1 MGFDERFIQE
11 VKLENIPRNEY
22 YADIPTIK
30 NLKRLKFKTPIT
42 YFVGENGSGKST
54 LLEAIAI
61 EYGLNPEGGS
71 RYARFRT
78 KNTHS
83 SLKDYIKLVKSYK
96 MPQDSFF
103 LRAETYYNVAS
114 YIEESYAREINSGY
128 NLEREYGG
136 IPHRI
141 SHGQAFMG
149 LIMNRFNGNGLY
161 ILDEPEAALSPQ
173 NQMSFIIK
181 LHELAK
187 NGSQFII
194 ATHSPIIASLPDST
208 IYKFDETI
216 KEIDYEDMDSF
227 KIMELMINDRKRMLF
242 NLLEENK

>member
-1 MGFDERFIQE
+1 MGFDEKFIQE
-11 VKLENIPRNEY
+11 VELEYIPKDEY
-22 YADIPTIK
+22 YANIPAIK

-54 LLEAIAI
+54 LLEAIAVA
-61 EYGLNPEGGS
+61 YGLNPEGGS
-71 RYARFRT
+71 RYARFKT

-83 SLKDYIKLVKSYK
+83 SLKDHIKLIKSYK
-96 MPQDSFF
+96 MPKDSFF

-136 IPHRI
+136 IPHQI

-149 LIMNRFNGNGLY
+149 LIMNRFDENGLY

-194 ATHSPIIASLPDST
+194 ATHSPIIASLPGST

-242 NLLEENK
+242 NLLRKD